1 MCYFPPMQ
9 KCDRSKSGTLAGEE
23 IKHFYDLLTQR
34 DEIDVIYGE
43 YAKTTGFMSAQNL
56 VDFLL
61 KEQREKATLADAHRI
76 IETYEPDENGQYTAL
91 FQVFSRPQLCWF
103 SSCKNQWAV
112 SREWSNCIWLPGLK
126 TTVFKLV
133 VSSCVLFCVLF
144 LWNCSLW
151 QPESKAPTHCDL
163 LLIL

>member
-1 MCYFPPMQ
+1 MQ

-76 IETYEPDENGQYTAL
+76 IETYEPDENGQYNPAQWMAFRSSQDRSSAGFLPVKISELYPVNGLTAYGY
-91 FQVFSRPQLCWF
+91 Q
-103 SSCKNQWAV
+103 
-112 SREWSNCIWLPGLK
+112 G
-126 TTVFKLV
+126 
-133 VSSCVLFCVLF
+133 
-144 LWNCSLW
+144 
-151 QPESKAPTHCDL
+151 
-163 LLIL
+163 